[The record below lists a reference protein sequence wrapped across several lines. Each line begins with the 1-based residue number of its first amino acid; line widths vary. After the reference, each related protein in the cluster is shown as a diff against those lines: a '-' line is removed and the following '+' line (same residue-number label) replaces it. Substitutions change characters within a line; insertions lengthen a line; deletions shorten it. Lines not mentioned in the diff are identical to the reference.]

1 MVILLTFCGF
11 VALVVGGWRSYSIAR
26 QALGPLVREGDP
38 TRTAIEAARP
48 FLDRFRIRLFIRR
61 VAVSVGWLLV
71 ALYGLFLVSA
81 GAVSS

>member
-1 MVILLTFCGF
+1 MVILLTFCGL

-48 FLDRFRIRLFIRR
+48 FL
-61 VAVSVGWLLV
+61 
-71 ALYGLFLVSA
+71 
-81 GAVSS
+81 